1 MQVIGRFIMFVFEK
15 KVSTITICLVCFG
28 SIFIAGWSLYFSN
41 IITTTIFLF
50 VITQGCGYGVL
61 SIIRPTVIAEIL
73 GRRDFGIISGILA
86 TGFVLGSAMGPIL
99 GSIIWKYGG
108 YDSVIFIAILI
119 PVLAIMSIL
128 GAWKFKS

>member
-1 MQVIGRFIMFVFEK
+1 MEK
-15 KVSTITICLVCFG
+15 KISTLTICLVFFG
-28 SIFIAGWSLYFSN
+28 SIFIAGWSLYFTN
-41 IITTTIFLF
+41 IIVVTVFLF

-61 SIIRPTVIAEIL
+61 SIIRPTVISEIL
-73 GRRDFGIISGILA
+73 GRKDFGVISGMLA

-99 GSIIWKYGG
+99 GSIIWEYGG
-108 YDSVIFIAILI
+108 YDSVIFVAILI